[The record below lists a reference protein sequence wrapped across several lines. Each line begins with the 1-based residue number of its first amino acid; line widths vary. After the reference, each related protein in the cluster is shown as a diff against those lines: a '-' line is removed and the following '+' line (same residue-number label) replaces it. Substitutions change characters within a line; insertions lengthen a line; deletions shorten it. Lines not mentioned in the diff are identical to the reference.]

1 MRAASLFALLFLSAC
16 GVGFPGGGGGP
27 AVPFDGGALA
37 YGDIVVACD
46 TPRRTLGTRVARFP
60 ERGRGYS
67 LYDSDPSTTALR
79 PHYITGFPDG
89 CPRKFMAALALFGS
103 ANAYETTRVE
113 DDLNTTIFTDTDR
126 QYRAI
131 RARVCGRPV
140 GEACGASRFRALER
154 SAVFVSV
161 YERFGTNPTW
171 ADMLIYD
178 GVVVAKDFKVL
189 E

>member
-1 MRAASLFALLFLSAC
+1 MALFAFMLLAGCDAALL
-16 GVGFPGGGGGP
+16 GGARGP
-27 AVPFDGGALA
+27 AVPFDGEALA
-37 YGDIVVACD
+37 YGEIVVACD
-46 TPRRTLGTRVARFP
+46 TPRAALGTRVARFP
-60 ERGRGYS
+60 DQGRGYR
-67 LYDSDPSTTALR
+67 LYDTDPSTTALR

-89 CPRKFMAALALFGS
+89 CPRKFMAALAIFGG

-113 DDLNTTIFTDTDR
+113 DTLNTTVFTETDR

-140 GEACGASRFRALER
+140 GEACAASRFRALER

-178 GVVVAKDFKVL
+178 GAVVAKDFKAL